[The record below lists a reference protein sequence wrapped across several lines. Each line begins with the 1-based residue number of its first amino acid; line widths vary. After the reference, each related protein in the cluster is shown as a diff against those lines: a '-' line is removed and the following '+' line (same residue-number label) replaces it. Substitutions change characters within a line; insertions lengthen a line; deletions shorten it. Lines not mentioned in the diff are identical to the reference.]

1 MMSLN
6 VVKKLRTTIGL
17 CAGVALEF
25 RPHGTAARLLIKIN
39 IKNQCLA
46 MLVKP
51 ELKPGYAE
59 LIIAA
64 TSSRT
69 CTKPIVVCSAIS
81 NAVYLFSNLSMSKKY
96 LIMKSTSLLIIFH
109 FLSQD

>member
-1 MMSLN
+1 MSSYGF
-6 VVKKLRTTIGL
+6 RTTTGL

-25 RPHGTAARLLIKIN
+25 RPPVTAARLLIKIN

-51 ELKPGYAE
+51 EQMLGNAE
-59 LIIAA
+59 LMIDT

-69 CTKPIVVCSAIS
+69 CTKPTVMQRV
-81 NAVYLFSNLSMSKKY
+81 
-96 LIMKSTSLLIIFH
+96 
-109 FLSQD
+109 